1 MARISNEQRLANLHA
16 EALAQF
22 DDIQTALK
30 DERLQCLQ
38 DRRFYSLSGSQ
49 WEGPLEAQYE
59 NKPKFEVN
67 KVMLAVIRIINEYRN
82 NRITVDYVSKDGQ
95 ENDKLAEVCDGL
107 YRADEQASVADEAY
121 DNAFEEAV
129 GGGIGAWRLRT
140 VYEDEENDEDDRQRI
155 RIEPIFDADSSVFFD
170 LGAKRQD
177 KSDAKYC
184 FVVTSMTRQAYEETW
199 GDSPTDWPKTI
210 HQYEF
215 DWSTPDVVY
224 VAEYYKVEEKSETIR
239 IFQNI
244 AGEEERYTQ
253 ADFENDETL
262 EETLAAVGTVEVR
275 QKKVKRKRVRKYI
288 LSGGKVLEDAGYIA
302 GKCIP
307 IVVVYGKRWFVD
319 NIERCMGHVRLAKD
333 AQRLKNMQLSKLGEI
348 SALSSVEKPILTPE
362 QVAGH
367 QVMWSED
374 NLKDYPYL
382 LINPITDQNGNISV
396 SGPVAYTRA
405 PNIPPAMAA
414 LLQITETDMQDILGN
429 QQGADKMVSGMSGKA
444 VEMIQ
449 TRVDMQSFIYM
460 SNFAKGMK
468 RCGEIWLSM
477 AKELY
482 VEEKRK
488 MKTVAPTGES
498 GMVELMRPTIDQE
511 TGEVVLENDLSSA
524 TFDVIADVGPSSS
537 SKREATVRALTGVLQ
552 MTQDPE
558 TQQVLTAMTM
568 MNMEGEGMSDANA
581 YFRKKLLRMGVVKP
595 TDDEAQELMAE
606 MQGQPQDPNSM
617 YLQAAAEEA
626 EAKAAQARA
635 STIKTIA
642 DAELSQAK
650 TAEVLAGIGQEPQTQ
665 QTQPM
670 TADAPMVDQ
679 VAINQQAEIDN
690 AIEQEK
696 REIALAKQRL
706 ELYTLQRKIEIE
718 EEKHALDMRNSGVQ
732 IERDESGQLKTRTA
746 MDERSER
753 VGLQMAEAVDSLT
766 QVIKAQAETIQ
777 AAAERGAE
785 AQTKTA
791 EIMSK
796 PRTIIREKGKIV
808 GIKVEG

>member
-1 MARISNEQRLANLHA
+1 MARLSNDQRLANLHD
-16 EALAQF
+16 EALMQF
-22 DDIQTALK
+22 DDVQSALR

-38 DRRFYSLSGSQ
+38 DRRFYSLAGSQ
-49 WEGPLEAQYE
+49 WEGPLWDQYE

-67 KVMLAVIRIINEYRN
+67 KIMLSVIRVVNEYRN
-82 NRITVDYVSKDGQ
+82 NRITVDFVSKDGTD
-95 ENDKLAEVCDGL
+95 NDKLAEVCDGL

-140 VYEDEENDEDDRQRI
+140 VYEDDEDPEDDRQRI

-177 KSDAKYC
+177 KSDAKFC
-184 FVVTSMTRQAYEETW
+184 FVVTSMTRQAYKEAYN
-199 GDSPTDWPKTI
+199 DDPASWPKII

-215 DWSTPDVVY
+215 DWCTPDVVY

-239 IFQNI
+239 IFQTI
-244 AGEEERYTQ
+244 TGEEERYTQ
-253 ADFENDETL
+253 ADFANDEML
-262 EETLAAVGTVEVR
+262 EETLSAVGTMEIR
-275 QKKVKRKRVRKYI
+275 QKRIKTKRVHKYV

-348 SALSSVEKPILTPE
+348 SALSSVEKPILLPE

-367 QVMWSED
+367 QVMWAED

-382 LINPITDQNGNISV
+382 LINPITDQNGNQAA
-396 SGPVAYTRA
+396 SGPVAYTRSA
-405 PNIPPAMAA
+405 SIPPAMAA

-477 AKELY
+477 AKEVY
-482 VEEKRK
+482 IEDKRK
-488 MKTVAPTGES
+488 MKTLAPTGDA
-498 GMVELMRPTIDQE
+498 GMVELMQPTIDQE
-511 TGEVVLENDLSSA
+511 NGEMVMANDLTSA

-537 SKREATVRALTGVLQ
+537 SKKQATVRALTGMLQ
-552 MTQDPE
+552 ITQDPE
-558 TQQVLTAMTM
+558 TAQVLTAMAM
-568 MNMEGEGMSDANA
+568 MNMEGEGIGDANA

-595 TDDEAQELMAE
+595 TDAEAEELMAE
-606 MQGQPQDPNSM
+606 MQGKPQDPNAM

-626 EAKAAQARA
+626 TAKAAKARA
-635 STIKTIA
+635 DT
-642 DAELSQAK
+642 
-650 TAEVLAGIGQEPQTQ
+650 V
-665 QTQPM
+665 
-670 TADAPMVDQ
+670 
-679 VAINQQAEIDN
+679 
-690 AIEQEK
+690 
-696 REIALAKQRL
+696 
-706 ELYTLQRKIEIE
+706 
-718 EEKHALDMRNSGVQ
+718 
-732 IERDESGQLKTRTA
+732 
-746 MDERSER
+746 
-753 VGLQMAEAVDSLT
+753 
-766 QVIKAQAETIQ
+766 ETI
-777 AAAERGAE
+777 AAAELKR
-785 AQTKTA
+785 AQTMKTLSEVDMDSQDHALNMA
-791 EIMSK
+791 EQIGG
-796 PRTIIREKGKIV
+796 II
-808 GIKVEG
+808 

>member
-1 MARISNEQRLANLHA
+1 MARLSNDQRLANLHA

-22 DDIQTALK
+22 DDVQTALR

-38 DRRFYSLSGSQ
+38 DRRFYSLAGSQ
-49 WEGPLEAQYE
+49 WEGPLWDQYE

-67 KVMLAVIRIINEYRN
+67 KIMLAVIRVVNEYRN
-82 NRITVDYVSKDGQ
+82 NRITVDYVSKDGK
-95 ENDKLAEVCDGL
+95 ENDRLAEVCDGL

-184 FVVTSMTRQAYEETW
+184 FVVTSMTRQAYKETW
-199 GDSPTDWPKTI
+199 GDDPTDWPKII

-215 DWSTPDVVY
+215 DWCTPDVVY
-224 VAEYYKVEEKSETIR
+224 VAEYYKVEEKTETIR
-239 IFQNI
+239 IFQAI
-244 AGEEERYTQ
+244 DGTEERYTQ
-253 ADFENDETL
+253 ADFAADEAL
-262 EETLAAVGTVEVR
+262 EETLAAIGTREVR

-288 LSGGKVLEDAGYIA
+288 MSGGRVLEDAGYIA

-367 QVMWSED
+367 QVMWAED

-382 LINPITDQNGNISV
+382 LINPVTDQNGNQAI
-396 SGPVAYTRA
+396 SGPVAYTRS
-405 PNIPPAMAA
+405 PQIPPAMAA

-429 QQGADKMVSGMSGKA
+429 PAGADKMVSNISGKA

-449 TRVDMQSFIYM
+449 ARVDGQAYIYM

-477 AKELY
+477 ARDIY
-482 VEEKRK
+482 TEEKRK
-488 MKTVAPTGES
+488 MKTIAATGES
-498 GMVELMRPTIDQE
+498 GTIELMQPTIDEE
-511 TGEVVLENDLSSA
+511 TGKLVMQNDISSA
-524 TFDVIADVGPSSS
+524 TFDVVADVGPTSS
-537 SKREATVRALTGVLQ
+537 SKKQATVRAITGMLQ
-552 MTQDPE
+552 ITQDPE
-558 TQQVLTAMTM
+558 TAQVLTAMAM
-568 MNMEGEGMSDANA
+568 MNMEGEGLSDTNA

-595 TDDEAQELMAE
+595 TDDETQELMAE
-606 MQGQPQDPNSM
+606 MQSQPEDPNSIF
-617 YLQAAAEEA
+617 LQAAAEEA
-626 EAKAAQARA
+626 TAKAAKARA
-635 STIKTIA
+635 DTVETVAS
-642 DAELSQAK
+642 AELKRAQTLETLGK
-650 TAEVLAGIGQEPQTQ
+650 VEETAQN
-665 QTQPM
+665 M
-670 TADAPMVDQ
+670 
-679 VAINQQAEIDN
+679 
-690 AIEQEK
+690 
-696 REIALAKQRL
+696 AL
-706 ELYTLQRKIEIE
+706 T
-718 EEKHALDMRNSGVQ
+718 N
-732 IERDESGQLKTRTA
+732 
-746 MDERSER
+746 
-753 VGLQMAEAVDSLT
+753 AEAVQEIL
-766 QVIKAQAETIQ
+766 QGQIIQ
-777 AAAERGAE
+777 PVVR
-785 AQTKTA
+785 
-791 EIMSK
+791 
-796 PRTIIREKGKIV
+796 
-808 GIKVEG
+808 

>member
-1 MARISNEQRLANLHA
+1 MARLSNDQRLANLHA

-22 DDIQTALK
+22 DDVQTALR

-38 DRRFYSLSGSQ
+38 DRRFYSLAGSQ
-49 WEGPLEAQYE
+49 WEGPLWDQYE

-67 KVMLAVIRIINEYRN
+67 KIMLAVIRVVNEYRN
-82 NRITVDYVSKDGQ
+82 NRITVDYVSKDGK
-95 ENDKLAEVCDGL
+95 ENDRLAEVCDGL

-184 FVVTSMTRQAYEETW
+184 FVVTSMTRQAYKETW
-199 GDSPTDWPKTI
+199 GDDPTDWPKII

-215 DWSTPDVVY
+215 DWCTPDVVY
-224 VAEYYKVEEKSETIR
+224 VAEYYKVEEKTETIR
-239 IFQNI
+239 IFQAI
-244 AGEEERYTQ
+244 DGTEERYTQ
-253 ADFENDETL
+253 ADFAADEAL
-262 EETLAAVGTVEVR
+262 EETLAAIGTREVR

-288 LSGGKVLEDAGYIA
+288 MSGGRVLEDAGYIA

-367 QVMWSED
+367 QVMWAED

-382 LINPITDQNGNISV
+382 LINPVTDQNGNQAI
-396 SGPVAYTRA
+396 SGPVAYTRS
-405 PNIPPAMAA
+405 PQIPPAMAA

-429 QQGADKMVSGMSGKA
+429 PAGADKMVSNISGKA

-449 TRVDMQSFIYM
+449 ARVDGQAYIYM

-477 AKELY
+477 ARDIY
-482 VEEKRK
+482 TEEKRK
-488 MKTVAPTGES
+488 MKTIAATGES
-498 GMVELMRPTIDQE
+498 GTIELMQPTIDEE
-511 TGEVVLENDLSSA
+511 TGKLVMENDISSA
-524 TFDVIADVGPSSS
+524 TFDVVADVGPTSS
-537 SKREATVRALTGVLQ
+537 SKKQATVRAITGMLQ
-552 MTQDPE
+552 ITQDPE
-558 TQQVLTAMTM
+558 TAQVLTAMAM
-568 MNMEGEGMSDANA
+568 MNMEGEGLSDTNA

-595 TDDEAQELMAE
+595 TDDETQELMAE
-606 MQGQPQDPNSM
+606 MQSQPEDPNSIF
-617 YLQAAAEEA
+617 LQAAAEEA
-626 EAKAAQARA
+626 TAKAAKARA
-635 STIKTIA
+635 DTVETVAS
-642 DAELSQAK
+642 AELKRAQTLETLGK
-650 TAEVLAGIGQEPQTQ
+650 VEETAQN
-665 QTQPM
+665 M
-670 TADAPMVDQ
+670 
-679 VAINQQAEIDN
+679 
-690 AIEQEK
+690 
-696 REIALAKQRL
+696 AL
-706 ELYTLQRKIEIE
+706 T
-718 EEKHALDMRNSGVQ
+718 N
-732 IERDESGQLKTRTA
+732 
-746 MDERSER
+746 
-753 VGLQMAEAVDSLT
+753 AEAVQEIL
-766 QVIKAQAETIQ
+766 QGQIIQ
-777 AAAERGAE
+777 PVVR
-785 AQTKTA
+785 
-791 EIMSK
+791 
-796 PRTIIREKGKIV
+796 
-808 GIKVEG
+808 